1 MKTKNL
7 LLIVF
12 AAIVVFNTLFGAI
25 IDSYDLGTCMLVNLS
40 LLLTAGLFYWLYAS
54 NVANALKITLSF
66 VLGMTGLIRMI
77 LMLCGS
83 SNGIILAFVGIL
95 LLEVIIMVVA
105 YYNSSK

>member
-1 MKTKNL
+1 MRTKTL

-12 AAIVVFNTLFGAI
+12 AAIVVFNTLFGAM
-25 IDSYDLGTCMLVNLS
+25 IDGYELGTCMFVNLS
-40 LLLTAGLFYWLYAS
+40 LLLTAVLFYWLNAS
-54 NVANALKITLSF
+54 YVANALKVTLSF
-66 VLGMTGLIRMI
+66 VFGLTGLIRMI